1 MVRNIVPA
9 NVKVIVHVEP
19 VIGIVLYGIMVVL
32 LVDPD
37 RTAVGEDHL
46 EPESVVIHPRDGD
59 LSHELSQNGPDTG
72 DSSLQE
78 REQGISPGEA
88 SRRR

>member
-1 MVRNIVPA
+1 MVRSVIAA
-9 NVKVIVHVEP
+9 NEKAAVRIKP
-19 VIGIVLYGIMVVL
+19 VIGILLHDVATIL
-32 LVDPD
+32 LVDSD
-37 RTAVGEDHL
+37 RTAVGKSYL

-78 REQGISPGEA
+78 REQGVSPGEA
-88 SRRR
+88 SQRR